1 MNRIEC
7 IHQVALLAE
16 DIEASVTFYRDKLG
30 AQFIARFDPPG
41 LAFFDIGGTRLMLER
56 NAPKGTVYFRVDDI
70 DAAYKDLTANGV
82 EFIDEPHLIHRDEE
96 GIFGPAGEEE
106 WMAFFNDP
114 SGNLLAIAKRKTS
127 GS

>member
-41 LAFFDIGGTRLMLER
+41 LAFFGIGGTRLMLER